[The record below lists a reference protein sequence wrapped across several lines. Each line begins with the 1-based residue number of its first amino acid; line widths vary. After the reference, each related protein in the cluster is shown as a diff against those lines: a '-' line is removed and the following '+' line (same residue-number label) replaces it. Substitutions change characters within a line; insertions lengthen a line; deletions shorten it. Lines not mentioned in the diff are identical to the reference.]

1 MLEGSKEAMQK
12 RFQIKYSKQETSLW
26 PDDCAEQLF
35 FVPVLKFDG
44 GARRLAAALDLTRE
58 LRGNRFTLSVQ

>member
-1 MLEGSKEAMQK
+1 
-12 RFQIKYSKQETSLW
+12 LW
-26 PDDCAEQLF
+26 SDDCAEQLF

-44 GARRLAAALDLTRE
+44 GARRLAAALDLARE